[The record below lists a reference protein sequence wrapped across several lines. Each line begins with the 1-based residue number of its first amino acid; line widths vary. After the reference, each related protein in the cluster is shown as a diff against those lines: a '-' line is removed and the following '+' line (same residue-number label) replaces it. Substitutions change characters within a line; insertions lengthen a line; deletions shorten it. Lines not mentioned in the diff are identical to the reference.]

1 MKKSNTLQ
9 RIKVK
14 TAAPERPKRKSETVY
29 FVVLHKECRATGAR
43 IEHVI
48 GVFKH
53 KEVAEFRAN
62 GALMFAEKGNTD
74 RVFVREQEMICEE
87 TPNEFL
93 TNRLPH

>member
-1 MKKSNTLQ
+1 VKKSSTLQ

-14 TAAPERPKRKSETVY
+14 GSTTKRPQTKSETVY
-29 FVVLHKECRATGAR
+29 FVVWHKECRESGAR
-43 IEHVI
+43 VEHTI

-62 GALMFAEKGNTD
+62 GAMMFAEKGNTD